1 MNNSKLIVAN
11 WKMNPLISEGI
22 KLLESIKEDIENF
35 NLPSKIVICPPALIT
50 MQALSIFSDTSVS
63 VGSQDCHYEE
73 IGAFTGDISFKMF
86 EEIGCEYAIIG
97 HSERR
102 AYHFE
107 DNELINK
114 KLKSLKN
121 SKIIPILCVGESM
134 DEKSSGKA
142 YDAVM
147 KQIDESGINFM
158 SLSPK
163 IIAYEP
169 IWAIG
174 SGKTPTSDEI
184 MNMHNKIHQKFKSQ
198 NKSDDIKVL
207 YGGSVN
213 AKNVAQIFSIP
224 GVDGALIGGASLKK
238 TQFIEILEAS

>member
-1 MNNSKLIVAN
+1 
-11 WKMNPLISEGI
+11 
-22 KLLESIKEDIENF
+22 
-35 NLPSKIVICPPALIT
+35 
-50 MQALSIFSDTSVS
+50 
-63 VGSQDCHYEE
+63 
-73 IGAFTGDISFKMF
+73 MF

-147 KQIDESGINFM
+147 KQIDESGINLM

>member
-1 MNNSKLIVAN
+1 MKNSKLIVAN
-11 WKMNPLISEGI
+11 WKMNPSINDGI
-22 KLLESIKEDIENF
+22 KLLEKIKEDIKNY
-35 NLPSKIVICPPALIT
+35 NSSSKVVICPPALIT
-50 MQALSIFSDTSVS
+50 MHALSIFSNTSVS

-73 IGAFTGDISFKMF
+73 TGAFTGDLSFKMF

-107 DNELINK
+107 NNLIINK
-114 KLKSLKN
+114 KLKSFKD
-121 SKIIPILCVGESM
+121 SQIIPILCVGESM
-134 DEKSSGKA
+134 DERNSGKA
-142 YDAVM
+142 HEAVM
-147 KQIDESGINFM
+147 KQIDESGIN
-158 SLSPK
+158 LINLNQK

-174 SGKTPTSDEI
+174 SGKIPTSNEI
-184 MNMHNKIHQKFKSQ
+184 MSMHKIIHQKIRGES
-198 NKSDDIKVL
+198 NSDDIKVL

-213 AKNVAQIFSIP
+213 AENVKKIFSIP

-238 TQFIEILEAS
+238 TEFLQILEAT